1 MAWGGTSCRSHPPIG
16 WSTSHWLLLAPSE
29 SPQGPV
35 CMAVPSEVQ
44 TWTAL
49 PPPPTSASVWM
60 NNYLEIIFLGLK
72 RGWEQMGC
80 ELGIWG
86 WGKVS
91 APPSPTSW
99 PFKRPSQ
106 VWGPCHRPG
115 GKCGRHMMD
124 QEEEKSQ
131 GVSDVL
137 DKAGSPDQEGFFNL
151 LSHVQGDRMEE
162 QRCSLQ
168 AGPGQTPE
176 SRELGMMQG
185 WGRRWG
191 GGCCLRSMQA
201 GMQGF
206 WGLVDL
212 GTQGGEYHVSPFGV
226 YIHDHLS
233 LLQAEGGPAPEMDN
247 LMDMLADTQGR
258 RMDDQRVTINSLPG
272 FQPIGP
278 KDGMQKR
285 PGTLSP
291 QPLLTPQDPAALSF
305 RRNSSP
311 QPQTQAP

>member
-1 MAWGGTSCRSHPPIG
+1 MGVGGGQGRRLRLHLEKLYRPVRTMVRAEMGRRAVVRVAAGMKAGPVQYPTKP
-16 WSTSHWLLLAPSE
+16 STS
-29 SPQGPV
+29 
-35 CMAVPSEVQ
+35 VP
-44 TWTAL
+44 
-49 PPPPTSASVWM
+49 
-60 NNYLEIIFLGLK
+60 
-72 RGWEQMGC
+72 
-80 ELGIWG
+80 
-86 WGKVS
+86 
-91 APPSPTSW
+91 
-99 PFKRPSQ
+99 
-106 VWGPCHRPG
+106 
-115 GKCGRHMMD
+115 
-124 QEEEKSQ
+124 
-131 GVSDVL
+131 
-137 DKAGSPDQEGFFNL
+137 KAGSPDQEGFFNL

-212 GTQGGEYHVSPFGV
+212 GTQGGEYHVSLFGV

-278 KDGMQKR
+278 KVGDV
-285 PGTLSP
+285 
-291 QPLLTPQDPAALSF
+291 
-305 RRNSSP
+305 
-311 QPQTQAP
+311 